1 MKKKILGGF
10 AVAVIAAVAA
20 FNVNVNITA
29 GNELSAISLANVEA
43 LAQSETGNC
52 PSGCKNI
59 GWGTNEILRC
69 DCSYTSYFSSCASW
83 GC

>member
-20 FNVNVNITA
+20 FNVNFNITA

-43 LAQSETGNC
+43 LAQDESGSSGNC
-52 PSGCKNI
+52 QRNCKLKLNYLCI
-59 GWGTNEILRC
+59 TTNGNVHGYI
-69 DCSYTSYFSSCASW
+69 CAD
-83 GC
+83 